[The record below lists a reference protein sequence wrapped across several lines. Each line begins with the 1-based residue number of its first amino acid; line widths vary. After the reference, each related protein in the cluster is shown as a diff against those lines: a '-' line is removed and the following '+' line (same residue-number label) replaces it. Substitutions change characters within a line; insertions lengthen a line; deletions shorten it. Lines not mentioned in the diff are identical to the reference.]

1 LAALR
6 RLSAQDRARD
16 TGGRVRS
23 SPLGHVAAGRR
34 SDGMALF
41 ARLITL
47 PASSAPMR
55 RLYLATSAAKTAA
68 SRCSTRSPVTKWLR
82 ADDNQ
87 RDYQNQSIGR
97 NAVSLVRGCPRWVGQ
112 KPTSQSD
119 STLVRFILR
128 SRHRRSSSERSACGA
143 FNYEIAIISSS

>member
-16 TGGRVRS
+16 TGGRAGS

-55 RLYLATSAAKTAA
+55 RLYPATSAAKTAA

-87 RDYQNQSIGR
+87 RDYQSIGR